1 MGNLFMYLVEVPSPM
16 TGQLFTLLWRLFVHF
31 WSGSTCLSAL
41 LCLLSTQTIGSCHHS
56 SLKYG
61 FYSWESRFHVCFDRL
76 VFLSFC
82 QCSLCILFIL
92 VQSILFGNYHY
103 RCTQAASP
111 ATMSRVSVP
120 KNVFFKWANPGLF
133 FVYFRSFQT
142 NNTIFTTNKCEKCH
156 VHLVNGTG
164 IRTHDLRN
172 MSLLP

>member
-61 FYSWESRFHVCFDRL
+61 FYSLESRFHVCFDRL
-76 VFLSFC
+76 VFLSANAHFAFC
-82 QCSLCILFIL
+82 SFLCKAFCLETIIIVVPRRRRLQQCL
-92 VQSILFGNYHY
+92 VL
-103 RCTQAASP
+103 
-111 ATMSRVSVP
+111 VSQ
-120 KNVFFKWANPGLF
+120 KMVFFKWANPGLF

-142 NNTIFTTNKCEKCH
+142 NNTIFYNK
-156 VHLVNGTG
+156 
-164 IRTHDLRN
+164 
-172 MSLLP
+172 